1 MSDNRYSYGTYE
13 NYNNP
18 FTPKDP
24 FINRDA
30 RHLTRLSLLAGAG
43 VLCFIL
49 VQYLFSFIL
58 VGLGAFAGESF
69 LLNALLTI
77 LLTIFGIYVPFTAIM
92 RFYSPEDKAVC
103 MNLNMPVSKKS
114 FVYALVAGT
123 AAVFA
128 GNYITSGFSGFV
140 STYDI
145 EFSNYPT
152 EDPTGFLEYLLF
164 AFEVA
169 IIPAIVEEVAIRGI
183 VMPPL
188 RKYGDRFAI
197 IMSAIVFALMH
208 SNMLQ
213 IPFAFVAGIVLGYF
227 AISTKS
233 LWTSI
238 AIHAANNL
246 LSVISTAALESPV
259 LSTVFSVMIVALLIS
274 GIYCAVKF
282 VKEPHYSLG
291 ITFAPKSEKKFL
303 LASAAVFLFISFVYS
318 IYEGNN
324 STPYIITALLFAF
337 CLRRYLKANNR
348 QRGALPS
355 SSLNLKTKVAL
366 YCSTPTIVGGMVILI
381 LTAVQTVT
389 VTSYGGYLF
398 LYAAL
403 AAVLGAT
410 IYMIYKILKSNTL
423 DSKSKSIYKK
433 SLYVMIAVCVVMMIS
448 SFVSN
453 LLMF

>member
-1 MSDNRYSYGTYE
+1 MSVNQNYYGTYE

-30 RHLTRLSLLAGAG
+30 RHLTKLSMLAGAG
-43 VLCFIL
+43 VLSFIL
-49 VQYLFSFIL
+49 VQYIFSFVVI
-58 VGLGAFAGESF
+58 GISSQGEPSF

-77 LLTIFGIYVPFTAIM
+77 LLSIFGIYVPFTVIM

-103 MNLNMPVSKKS
+103 MCLDAPVSKKS
-114 FVYALVAGT
+114 FLYALVTGT

-152 EDPTGFLEYLLF
+152 ENPANFLEYLLF

-197 IMSAIVFALMH
+197 IMSAIIFAIMH

-246 LSVISTAALESPV
+246 LSVISTAALENPV
-259 LSTVFSVMIVALLIS
+259 ISVILSGMIVALLAA
-274 GIYCAVKF
+274 GIYCGFKF
-282 VKEPHYSLG
+282 IKEPHYSLG
-291 ITFAPKSEKKFL
+291 ITFAPKSERKFL
-303 LASAAVFLFISFVYS
+303 FASAAVFLFISFVYS
-318 IYEGNN
+318 LYEGDN
-324 STPYIITALLFAF
+324 STPYILTSLLFAF
-337 CLRRYLKANNR
+337 CVRRYLKANNR
-348 QRGALPS
+348 QLNRLPS

-366 YCSTPTIVGGMVILI
+366 YCSTPTVVGGMVILI
-381 LTAVQTVT
+381 LSAMQTVT
-389 VTSYGGYLF
+389 VTSFGGYLF
-398 LYAAL
+398 LYGAL

-410 IYMIYKILKSNTL
+410 LYMIYKILHSKEL
-423 DSKSKSIYKK
+423 ESKSLYRK
-433 SLYVMIAVCVVMMIS
+433 SLYVIIAVTVILLIT